1 MSHPRYTHPARRY
14 ASAPTHPTASP
25 HQRAIADATVRN
37 LGAAAVPPPR
47 HYYHGATPDGRR
59 VITRSNRPVDAVM
72 DALQQKADAAG
83 LPTNAPQSTFN
94 VALIRGPSTR
104 NTAPPAVMGG
114 HLHIQRM
121 RANKML
127 DVPKDIL
134 DLNGSAISPYQEAM
148 SDEASLRLVP
158 QVPTYG
164 FQQLRLSDRAAVFLG
179 QIKQRTLSRC
189 MLIDS
194 LWTLRIFAELIGDK
208 LLAEISHDDA
218 DVFLQA
224 LALWPPH
231 ASKRREYRLM
241 AAPQVIAKAK
251 LLGSPGLNLRTQQKH
266 IDRLRTFF
274 RWLEERGEIQPGLLK
289 GVRLYT
295 QARDFGGHRQ
305 PFSDEDLAAIFEA
318 HLEATCDAPHMFWAP
333 LMGLYQGMRVNEI
346 GQLYVDDIQRING
359 VHCIDITR
367 DRPGQRLKNRQ
378 SRRLLPI
385 HPILIDCGFLDFVKQ
400 ARRWHRT
407 TLFPGLPWGINGPG
421 DGIGDWF
428 NRTLLRKRCGIHAST
443 QTFHSFRHCFAT
455 YGERSRVPDA
465 RLALLLGHSSGQ
477 SILRTHYV
485 KHASTAELS
494 KDLNA
499 IQFPQFRHERYDP
512 ARFEAAFDKA
522 NKQETRPAR
531 LEAVY
536 GPPKNR

>member
-1 MSHPRYTHPARRY
+1 
-14 ASAPTHPTASP
+14 
-25 HQRAIADATVRN
+25 
-37 LGAAAVPPPR
+37 
-47 HYYHGATPDGRR
+47 
-59 VITRSNRPVDAVM
+59 M
-72 DALQQKADAAG
+72 DALQKKADTTD
-83 LPTNAPQSTFN
+83 LFTNAPQSAYD
-94 VALIRGPSTR
+94 VALIRGPSTH

-121 RANKML
+121 RATKML
-127 DVPKDIL
+127 DVPQDVL
-134 DLNGSAISPYQEAM
+134 DFNGSAILHYPEA
-148 SDEASLRLVP
+148 APNAALLRVVP
-158 QVPTYG
+158 PVPTYG
-164 FQQLRLSDRAAVFLG
+164 ATHLRLSDRAAVFLS
-179 QIKQRTLSRC
+179 QTKQRNLSRC

-194 LWTLRIFAELIGDK
+194 LWTLRIFAELVGDK
-208 LLAEISHDDA
+208 PLAEITHDDA
-218 DVFLQA
+218 DAFLQA

-274 RWLEERGEIQPGLLK
+274 RWLEERGEIEPGLLK

-295 QARDFGGHRQ
+295 RARDFGRHRQ
-305 PFSDEDLAAIFEA
+305 PFSEENLSAIFDA
-318 HLEATCDAPHMFWAP
+318 HLDATCDAPHMFWAP
-333 LMGLYQGMRVNEI
+333 LMGLYQGMRINEI

-359 VHCIDITR
+359 THCIDITC

-385 HPILIDCGFLDFVKQ
+385 HPTLIDCGFLDFVKQ
-400 ARRWHRT
+400 ARRWRRT
-407 TLFPGLPWGINGPG
+407 TLFPGLSWGINGPG

-428 NRTLLRKRCGIHAST
+428 NRTLLRKRCGICAPT
-443 QTFHSFRHCFAT
+443 LTFHSFRHCFAT
-455 YGERSRVPDA
+455 YGERSNVPDA
-465 RLALLLGHSSGQ
+465 RLALLLGHSSGE
-477 SILRTHYV
+477 SILRMHYV

-499 IQFPQFRHERYDP
+499 IQFPKFGHGRYDP
-512 ARFEAAFDKA
+512 ARFEAVFDKA

-536 GPPKNR
+536 GPLNNR